1 MSIDI
6 EKLFSLEG
14 KTAIVTGASSGL
26 GVEFARA
33 LASAGANVVIAARR
47 IERLQGLSRELSD
60 QGMSCLAVQCDV
72 TQYDQVD
79 NLVNTACEKF
89 GRVDVMINNAA
100 SLPGAGMVP
109 ETLTVDAAR
118 MDVEV
123 NLLGVWYGCQLAGI
137 KMLTDGKG
145 GSIIN
150 VSSIGGKTGFPD
162 VDPMYGA
169 TKAGVANLTRML
181 AASWGNRR
189 VRVNTVFPG
198 WFPSEMNQDSLGTL
212 EGETYAL
219 SHIPMN
225 RVGKL
230 SELWGPIVFLAS
242 DASSY
247 MNGAEIVLDGGAV
260 LAGRKMS
267 PEILKAMEQIPGG
280 LGKRIGI

>member
-1 MSIDI
+1 
-6 EKLFSLEG
+6 
-14 KTAIVTGASSGL
+14 
-26 GVEFARA
+26 
-33 LASAGANVVIAARR
+33 
-47 IERLQGLSRELSD
+47 
-60 QGMSCLAVQCDV
+60 
-72 TQYDQVD
+72 
-79 NLVNTACEKF
+79 
-89 GRVDVMINNAA
+89 
-100 SLPGAGMVP
+100 
-109 ETLTVDAAR
+109 
-118 MDVEV
+118 
-123 NLLGVWYGCQLAGI
+123 
-137 KMLTDGKG
+137 MLTDGKG

-181 AASWGNRR
+181 AASWGNRG
-189 VRVNTVFPG
+189 VRVNTFFPG
-198 WFPSEMNQDSLGTL
+198 WFPSEMNQDSLGTR
-212 EGETYAL
+212 EGEAYAL

-267 PEILKAMEQIPGG
+267 PEILQAMEKIPGG